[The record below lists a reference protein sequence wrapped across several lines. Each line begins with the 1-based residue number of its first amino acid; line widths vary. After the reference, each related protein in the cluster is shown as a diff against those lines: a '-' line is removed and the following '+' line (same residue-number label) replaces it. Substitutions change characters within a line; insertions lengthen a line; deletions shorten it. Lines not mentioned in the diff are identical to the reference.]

1 MAHGD
6 VAPLNPNPV
15 NPPSTECRLPRPT
28 EAVRMNLPLPHAATL
43 VILIMTAT
51 PASAQ
56 GQPAPK
62 TARAVRIAGPT
73 PRVDGVM
80 DEAVWA
86 TAIPITDFVA
96 KLPVEGA
103 EPSVKTEVR
112 ILYDAEALYVGAR
125 MSRPDPENIPT
136 AVTRRDGSS
145 NAESLVLSFDT
156 YRDRRTAYSFS
167 ISSGGVRG
175 DFYHGQDSQTDRQ
188 YEYDP
193 IWTARAR
200 VDSGGWTAEMRIPFS
215 QLRFGARDQAWGLEV
230 ERSIPDQNVDLY
242 WVLIPRANDQSGFV
256 SFFGALEGV
265 QQVNTARGI
274 ELVPYAAGDLTFR
287 GHQDPA
293 NPFDRKFVGR
303 AGADLKAG
311 VGGNLTLDA
320 TVNPDFGQ
328 VEADPAEVNL
338 TAFET
343 VFEEKR
349 PFFVEGNEILT
360 GRAQSFLG
368 RPTYFYTRRIGASP
382 RGGVAGDFV
391 DQPRNTTILG
401 AAKVT
406 GRLPSRLSVGLLTSV
421 TARESARG
429 YDAAT
434 GRYTKAAVEPPAG
447 FGVLR
452 LQQEVGRTQS
462 TVGMVLTG
470 VHRALGSAG
479 GLDQLLARDAVTGG
493 VDWRL
498 RFEEGKYEL
507 TGWAGFSDVRGEA
520 GSINRIQRSSAR
532 YFQRPDADYVRY
544 DSLRTSLSGFTASVR
559 ADKNAGRHTLWGAQ
573 IAVRSPGFEINDI
586 GQMNRAD
593 AVDFNADLQLRDTK
607 PHRLFR
613 YIQVGHSVVGQ
624 SDFGLER
631 QFLHFSQNTT
641 VTLNN
646 FWNVSFRAI
655 HATRAMSNTQT
666 RGGPYME
673 TPRAWNFGLG
683 LSGNPFS
690 ATTWSTSITY
700 QDDELGGSAYGASVG
715 IKARPAPQWEASV
728 TPRYIRSTSARQ
740 YIATLGGGSALTY
753 GRRYLFAA
761 IEQSTIS
768 AQFRLNYAF
777 TPNLTIQGYAEPFA
791 SSGRFR
797 DFGELARPRTFDL
810 RAYGRASGT
819 TISSQANGRY
829 AVTDGTA
836 AFGFGSP
843 DFHVLSF
850 RSNLVLRWEWLAG
863 STLFAIWQQNR
874 GTVLANGDLVG
885 PGSLWD
891 ATTAPG
897 DNFLALKV
905 SYWLKAR

>member
-1 MAHGD
+1 MN
-6 VAPLNPNPV
+6 VP
-15 NPPSTECRLPRPT
+15 RLRCP
-28 EAVRMNLPLPHAATL
+28 ALLILIAAATS
-43 VILIMTAT
+43 AA

-56 GQPAPK
+56 AQPAPK

-73 PRVDGVM
+73 PRVDGAM

-112 ILYDAEALYVGAR
+112 ILYDTEALYVGAR

-136 AVTRRDGSS
+136 TVTRRDGTS

-156 YRDRRTAYSFS
+156 YLDHRTAYSFS

-200 VDSGGWTAEMRIPFS
+200 VDSAGWTAEIRIPFS
-215 QLRFGARDQAWGLEV
+215 QLRFGARNQPWGLEI

-265 QQVNTARGI
+265 QNVNSARGI
-274 ELVPYAAGDLTFR
+274 ELVPYTAGDLTLR
-287 GHQDPA
+287 GNRDPA
-293 NPFDRKFVGR
+293 NPFDQKFVGR

-382 RGGVAGDFV
+382 RGGVPGDFV

-421 TARESARG
+421 TAREYARG

-434 GRYTKAAVEPPAG
+434 GRFTKAVVEPPAG

-470 VHRALGSAG
+470 VHRALGSGG

-507 TGWAGFSDVRGEA
+507 TGWAGFSGVRGEA
-520 GSINRIQRSSAR
+520 GSINRVQRSSAR
-532 YFQRPDADYVRY
+532 YFQRPDADYLRY

-573 IAVRSPGFEINDI
+573 IGVKSPGFEINDI
-586 GQMNRAD
+586 GQMNQAD

-607 PHRLFR
+607 PHRRFR

-624 SDFGLER
+624 SDFGLAR
-631 QFLHFSQNTT
+631 QLLRFSQHTT
-641 VTLNN
+641 LTLNN
-646 FWNVSFRAI
+646 FWNISLRAL
-655 HATRAMSNTQT
+655 HGTRAMSNTQT

-673 TPRAWNFGLG
+673 TPRVWNFGLG
-683 LSGNPFS
+683 LSGNPS
-690 ATTWSTSITY
+690 RATTWSTSLTY

-715 IKARPAPQWEASV
+715 ITARPAPQWEASV
-728 TPRYIRSTSARQ
+728 TPKYIRSTSARQ

-753 GRRYLFAA
+753 GRRYLFAT

-797 DFGELARPRTFDL
+797 DFGELARARTFEL
-810 RAYGRASGT
+810 RTYGRAGGT

-836 AFGFGSP
+836 AFGFASP
-843 DFHVLSF
+843 DFSVLSF
-850 RSNLVLRWEWLAG
+850 RSNVVLRWEWLAG
-863 STLFAIWQQNR
+863 STLFAIWQQSR
-874 GTVLANGDLVG
+874 GTVLPTGDLVG

-891 ATTAPG
+891 ATTARG
-897 DNFLALKV
+897 DNFFALKL

>member
-1 MAHGD
+1 MIFSSRPKPALLAVLTALASSSIA
-6 VAPLNPNPV
+6 VAQ
-15 NPPSTECRLPRPT
+15 S
-28 EAVRMNLPLPHAATL
+28 
-43 VILIMTAT
+43 
-51 PASAQ
+51 
-56 GQPAPK
+56 APK
-62 TARAVRIAGPT
+62 TARAVRIAGAV
-73 PRVDGVM
+73 PRIDGAM
-80 DEAVWA
+80 DEPIWA
-86 TAIPITDFVA
+86 SAAPISDFVA

-103 EPSVKTEVR
+103 APSVATEVR
-112 ILYDAEALYVGAR
+112 ILYDADALYVGAR
-125 MSRPDPENIPT
+125 MQRSDPENIPT
-136 AVTRRDGSS
+136 AVTRRDGTS
-145 NAESLVLSFDT
+145 NAESLILSFDT
-156 YRDRRTAYSFS
+156 YLDRRTAYSFS

-175 DFYHGQDSQTDRQ
+175 DYYHGQDSQTDRQ

-215 QLRFGARDQAWGLEV
+215 QLRFGARDQAWGLEI

-242 WVLIPRANDQSGFV
+242 WVLIPRANDQSGFS
-256 SFFGALEGV
+256 SFFGALEGIRN
-265 QQVNTARGI
+265 VNPARGI
-274 ELVPYAAGDLTFR
+274 ELVPYAAGDLTLR
-287 GHQDPA
+287 GNQDPA
-293 NPFDRKFVGR
+293 DPFDQKFVGR

-311 VGGNLTLDA
+311 IGSNLTLDA

-338 TAFET
+338 TVFET
-343 VFEEKR
+343 VFEERR

-406 GRLPSRLSVGLLTSV
+406 GRLPSRLSVGLLASV
-421 TARESARG
+421 TAREYGRG
-429 YDAAT
+429 FDTVT
-434 GRYTKAAVEPPAG
+434 GQLTKSPVEAPAS

-462 TVGMVLTG
+462 TIGMVLTG
-470 VHRALGSAG
+470 VHRSLGGPG

-498 RFEEGKYEL
+498 RFQEGKYEI
-507 TGWAGFSDVRGEA
+507 TGWAGFSGVSGEA
-520 GSINRIQRSSAR
+520 RSINRVQRSSAR
-532 YFQRPDADYVRY
+532 FFQRPDADYIRY

-559 ADKNAGRHTLWGAQ
+559 ADKNAGRTTLWGAQ
-573 IAVRSPGFEINDI
+573 IGVKSPGFEINDV

-593 AVDFNADLQLRDTK
+593 AIDFNADLQLRDTK
-607 PHRLFR
+607 PNRLFR
-613 YIQVGHSVVGQ
+613 YIQVGHAVVGQ
-624 SDFGLER
+624 YDYGLER
-631 QFLHFSQNTT
+631 QSLRLSHNTT

-646 FWNVSFRAI
+646 FWNVSLRAAY
-655 HATRAMSNTQT
+655 ATRAMSNTQT
-666 RGGPYME
+666 RGGPYMA
-673 TPRAWNFGLG
+673 TPRGWTFGAG
-683 LSGNPFS
+683 LSGNPFAS
-690 ATTWSTSITY
+690 TTWTASVSH
-700 QDDELGGSAYGASVG
+700 QDDELGGYANSAG
-715 IKARPAPQWEASV
+715 IGITTRPAPQWEASF
-728 TPRYIRSTSARQ
+728 TPRYSRSTSARQ
-740 YIATLGGGSALTY
+740 YIATLGGGSAATF

-777 TPNLTIQGYAEPFA
+777 TPSLTIQGYAEPFA

-797 DFGELARPRTFDL
+797 DFGELARARALDL
-810 RAYGRASGT
+810 RTYGAAAGT
-819 TISSQANGRY
+819 TITPLADGRY
-829 AVTDGTA
+829 AVTDGGATF
-836 AFGFGSP
+836 AFASP
-843 DFHVLSF
+843 AFNVLSF
-850 RSNLVLRWEWLAG
+850 RSNLVLRWEWAAG

-874 GTVLANGDLVG
+874 GTVLPSGDIVG

>member
-1 MAHGD
+1 MSLTHSRSQTAVFL
-6 VAPLNPNPV
+6 VAVAAVAAPGSL
-15 NPPSTECRLPRPT
+15 
-28 EAVRMNLPLPHAATL
+28 EA
-43 VILIMTAT
+43 
-51 PASAQ
+51 
-56 GQPAPK
+56 QPAPK
-62 TARAVRIAGPT
+62 AARAVRIAGPV
-73 PRVDGVM
+73 PRVDGSM
-80 DEAVWA
+80 DEAIWA
-86 TAIPITDFVA
+86 TAVPITDFVA

-103 EPSVKTEVR
+103 RPSVGTEVR
-112 ILYDAEALYVGAR
+112 ILYDTDALYVGAR
-125 MSRPDPENIPT
+125 MSRPDPQNIPT
-136 AVTRRDGSS
+136 AVTRRDGTS

-156 YRDRRTAYSFS
+156 YLDRRTAYSFS

-175 DFYHGQDSQTDRQ
+175 DYYHGQDSQTDRQ

-200 VDSGGWTAEMRIPFS
+200 VDSAGWTAEMRIPFS
-215 QLRFGARDQAWGLEV
+215 QLRFGARNQPWGLEI

-256 SFFGALEGV
+256 SFFGALGGI
-265 QQVNTARGI
+265 QDVNTARGV
-274 ELVPYAAGDLTFR
+274 ELVPYTAGDLTLR
-287 GHQDPA
+287 GNQDPA
-293 NPFDRKFVGR
+293 NPFDQKFVGR

-311 VGGNLTLDA
+311 VGANLTLDA

-382 RGGVAGDFV
+382 RGSVAGDFV

-406 GRLPSRLSVGLLTSV
+406 GRLPSRLSVGLLASV
-421 TARESARG
+421 TAREYARG
-429 YDAAT
+429 YNAAT
-434 GRYTKAAVEPPAG
+434 GLYTRAAVEAPAG

-452 LQQEVGRTQS
+452 LQQEVGQTQS

-470 VHRALGSAG
+470 VHRGLGAPG
-479 GLDQLLARDAVTGG
+479 GLDQLLARDAITGG

-498 RFEEGKYEL
+498 RFEEGKYEI
-507 TGWAGFSDVRGEA
+507 TGWAGFSGVSGEA
-520 GSINRIQRSSAR
+520 GSINRVQRSSAR
-532 YFQRPDADYVRY
+532 YFQRPDADYIRY

-573 IAVRSPGFEINDI
+573 IGVKSPGFEINDI
-586 GQMNRAD
+586 GQMSRAD
-593 AVDFNADLQLRDTK
+593 AVDFTADLQLRDTK

-613 YIQVGHSVVGQ
+613 YIQVGHAVNGQ

-631 QFLHFSQNTT
+631 QSLHFSQNTT
-641 VTLNN
+641 LTLNN
-646 FWNVSFRAI
+646 FWNVTVRAV
-655 HATRAMSNTQT
+655 HAARAMSSTQT
-666 RGGPYME
+666 RGGPYMA
-673 TPRAWNFGLG
+673 TPRGWTFALG
-683 LSGNPFS
+683 LAGNPF
-690 ATTWSTSITY
+690 AKTTWTTSFTR
-700 QDDELGGSAYGASVG
+700 QSDELAGSASGASLR
-715 IKARPAPQWEASV
+715 ITARPAAQWEASV
-728 TPRYIRSTSARQ
+728 TPRYTRSTSPRQ
-740 YIATLGGGSALTY
+740 YIATLAGGSALTY
-753 GRRYLFAA
+753 GRRYLFAP

-797 DFGELARPRTFDL
+797 DFGELERARTFDL
-810 RAYGRASGT
+810 RTYGPGSGT
-819 TISSQANGRY
+819 TITRQADGRY
-829 AVTDGTA
+829 RVTDGTA
-836 AFGFGSP
+836 AFTFASP
-843 DFHVLSF
+843 DFNVLSF

-874 GTVLANGDLVG
+874 STVLPSGDLVG

-897 DNFLALKV
+897 DNFFAVKL

>member
-1 MAHGD
+1 MNPPLLNSATYLILIAATA
-6 VAPLNPNPV
+6 APL
-15 NPPSTECRLPRPT
+15 
-28 EAVRMNLPLPHAATL
+28 
-43 VILIMTAT
+43 
-51 PASAQ
+51 Q
-56 GQPAPK
+56 GQPTPK
-62 TARAVRIAGPT
+62 TARAVRLTGPA

-80 DEAVWA
+80 DEALWTTA
-86 TAIPITDFVA
+86 TPITDFVT
-96 KLPVEGA
+96 KLPIEGA

-156 YRDRRTAYSFS
+156 YLDRRTAYSFS

-200 VDSGGWTAEMRIPFS
+200 VDSAGWTAEMRIPFS
-215 QLRFGARDQAWGLEV
+215 QLRFGARNQPWGLEI

-265 QQVNTARGI
+265 QDVNAARGI
-274 ELVPYAAGDLTFR
+274 ELVPYTAGDLTLR
-287 GHQDPA
+287 GNRDPA
-293 NPFDRKFVGR
+293 NPFDQKFVGR

-311 VGGNLTLDA
+311 IGSSLTLDA

-401 AAKVT
+401 AAKIT

-421 TARESARG
+421 TAREYARG
-429 YDAAT
+429 YDVAT
-434 GRYTKAAVEPPAG
+434 GLYTKAAVEAPAG

-452 LQQEVGRTQS
+452 LQQEVGRQQS
-462 TVGMVLTG
+462 TIGMVLTG
-470 VHRALGSAG
+470 VHRALGAAG
-479 GLDQLLARDAVTGG
+479 GLDQLLARDAVSGG
-493 VDWRL
+493 VDWRG
-498 RFEEGKYEL
+498 RFEEGKYEI
-507 TGWAGFSDVRGEA
+507 TGWAGFSGVRGEA

-532 YFQRPDADYVRY
+532 YYQRPDAGYLRY

-559 ADKNAGRHTLWGAQ
+559 ADKNAGRHTLWGLQ
-573 IAVRSPGFEINDI
+573 IGVKSPGFEINDI

-607 PHRLFR
+607 PHRRFR

-624 SDFGLER
+624 YDFGLER
-631 QFLHFSQNTT
+631 QSLRFSQNTT

-646 FWNVSFRAI
+646 FWNVSLRAI
-655 HATRAMSNTQT
+655 HTTRAMSNTQT

-673 TPRAWNFGLG
+673 TPRGWAFGAG
-683 LSGNPFS
+683 LSGNPF
-690 ATTWSTSITY
+690 AKTTWTTSFTY
-700 QDDELGGSAYGASVG
+700 QTDELGGSASGGSVG
-715 IKARPAPQWEASV
+715 ISTRPAAQWEASF
-728 TPRYIRSTSARQ
+728 TPRYARSTSPRQ

-753 GRRYLFAA
+753 GRRYLFAF

-797 DFGELARPRTFDL
+797 DFGELTRARAFGLRT
-810 RAYGRASGT
+810 YGPGSGT
-819 TISSQANGRY
+819 TITRQANGRY
-829 AVTDGTA
+829 GVTDGMA
-836 AFGFGSP
+836 AFTFASP
-843 DFHVLSF
+843 DFNVLSF

-874 GTVLANGDLVG
+874 GTVLPSGDLVG

-897 DNFLALKV
+897 DNFFALKV